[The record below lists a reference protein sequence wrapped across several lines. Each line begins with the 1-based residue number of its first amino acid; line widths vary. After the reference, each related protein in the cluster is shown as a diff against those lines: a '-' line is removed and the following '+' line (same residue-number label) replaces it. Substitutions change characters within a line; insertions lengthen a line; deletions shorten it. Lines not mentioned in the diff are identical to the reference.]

1 MGLFSKDKPKKQKRI
16 KNYSGDSSVFH
27 DELILQMERN
37 ARETNAMKLSSVYCA
52 ISTISDTMSKIPFN
66 VINRFTKEKIDDP
79 ELYYILNMQPNEK
92 MNAGTMNKLF
102 WTWVL
107 TEGEGYCVP
116 VRKYRTTRVEQL
128 IPVPPSSVSKTID
141 ADNKL
146 WYTVT
151 LSEKNNLTLR
161 YDEIIHL
168 KAMTVDGIN
177 GISPLE
183 YAKNTVQSG
192 LNQESYNE
200 AFYKNFARPA
210 DYLKTVADL
219 SSKKVKKEI
228 LDENGQV
235 KTIDISLKDRLREDW
250 ERAHTGDNRFK
261 TAILDNGLE
270 YVTVPQITPEQM
282 QFVNSKEVNVEDI
295 ARFFN
300 MASCSFKL
308 GIGKQSYST
317 NEQGQICY
325 ITETIVPKLR
335 QWEQELTLKLL
346 TEEQRN
352 KGWVIKGNLNA
363 ELRGDSTTRAN
374 FYDKMRSMGVYNI
387 NEIRA
392 LEDMPSIGEKG
403 ETRLIGANSVP
414 LERLLNGES
423 AGTATPNDLT
433 DNKEST
439 EQKEEEEK

>member
-1 MGLFSKDKPKKQKRI
+1 MGLLSWLGISPKEKKNRI
-16 KNYSGDSSVFH
+16 KNQYDGTAFH

-37 ARETNAMKLSSVYCA
+37 SRETDGMKLSAVYCA

-66 VINRFTKEKIDDP
+66 VINRFTKEKIDSP
-79 ELYYILNMQPNEK
+79 ELYYLLNIQPNNK
-92 MNAGTMNKLF
+92 MNAGIMNKLL

-107 TEGEGYCVP
+107 TEGEGYCLP
-116 VRKYRTTRVEQL
+116 VREYRSTRLQQL
-128 IPVPPSSVSKTID
+128 IPVSPSAVSKFID
-141 ADNKL
+141 SDNKL
-146 WYTVT
+146 WYTISLPGRNKQVF
-151 LSEKNNLTLR
+151 R
-161 YDEIIHL
+161 YDEILHL
-168 KAMTVDGIN
+168 KAMSNDGIN

-183 YAKNTVQSG
+183 YAKNTIQAG
-192 LNQESYNE
+192 LNQESYNK
-200 AFYKNFARPA
+200 AFYENFARPA
-210 DYLKTVADL
+210 DYLKTPADL
-219 SSKKVKKEI
+219 SSKKIKRTI
-228 LDENGQV
+228 LDENGKE
-235 KTIDISLKDRLREDW
+235 KTIEESLKDQVRKEW
-250 ERAHTGDNRFK
+250 ERAHTGENRFK
-261 TAILDNGLE
+261 TAVLDNSLE

-282 QFVNSKEVNVEDI
+282 QFVSSKEVNVEDI

-325 ITETIVPKLR
+325 VTETIVPKLR

-346 TEEQRN
+346 TEDQRRN
-352 KGWVIKGNLNA
+352 GWVIRGNLNA

-403 ETRLIGANSVP
+403 ETRLIGANSIP
-414 LERLLNGES
+414 LERLLQGET
-423 AGTATPNDLT
+423 AGSATPNDL
-433 DNKEST
+433 D
-439 EQKEEEEK
+439 QKQRNRGRKR